1 MKKVSIISRGKAV
14 IVGNVFISGGKTA
27 GGNGGEGMVN
37 ASQKPMPHSIKA
49 AVAAAV
55 KQKYTQKRASAV
67 SLMRGRGLE
76 EVGPVLSAF
85 TIFVVPR
92 PACGKRA
99 TKMTMMPRPPSQW
112 VMARKK
118 RMDGGRARKVI
129 DDGGPGAGEA
139 GHAFHQSVQRGEGAG
154 TDIGNGIEQGHGNP
168 GKGGDGGAL
177 PGVRL
182 TLGDR
187 FLLRRRR

>member
-1 MKKVSIISRGKAV
+1 MVEKAW
-14 IVGNVFISGGKTA
+14 S
-27 GGNGGEGMVN
+27 N

-92 PACGKRA
+92 PAWGEEGHEDDDDA
-99 TKMTMMPRPPSQW
+99 QTSQP
-112 VMARKK
+112 VGHGAEEKNER
-118 RMDGGRARKVI
+118 RQGRKVI

-139 GHAFHQSVQRGEGAG
+139 GHAFHQSVQRGESAG

-177 PGVRL
+177 PGREAHI
-182 TLGDR
+182 GR
-187 FLLRRRR
+187 

>member
-1 MKKVSIISRGKAV
+1 MVEKAW
-14 IVGNVFISGGKTA
+14 S
-27 GGNGGEGMVN
+27 N

-92 PACGKRA
+92 PA
-99 TKMTMMPRPPSQW
+99 
-112 VMARKK
+112 KK
-118 RMDGGRARKVI
+118 
-129 DDGGPGAGEA
+129 
-139 GHAFHQSVQRGEGAG
+139 
-154 TDIGNGIEQGHGNP
+154 
-168 GKGGDGGAL
+168 
-177 PGVRL
+177 
-182 TLGDR
+182 
-187 FLLRRRR
+187 

>member
-1 MKKVSIISRGKAV
+1 MVAMVEKAW
-14 IVGNVFISGGKTA
+14 S
-27 GGNGGEGMVN
+27 N

-92 PACGKRA
+92 PAWGKRA

-118 RMDGGRARKVI
+118 RMNGGR
-129 DDGGPGAGEA
+129 GERSLMTVA
-139 GHAFHQSVQRGEGAG
+139 PVPVRPDTLSTSPSSGERVP
-154 TDIGNGIEQGHGNP
+154 EQI
-168 GKGGDGGAL
+168 
-177 PGVRL
+177 
-182 TLGDR
+182 
-187 FLLRRRR
+187 